1 MTNVRQNCEIGS
13 KHKTNVEKIVLVV
26 NWQLKGDK
34 ENSRFMVVYENVCVC
49 LKCSVIKRGKKKID
63 TN

>member
-26 NWQLKGDK
+26 NWQLK
-34 ENSRFMVVYENVCVC
+34 E
-49 LKCSVIKRGKKKID
+49 IKKIQD
-63 TN
+63 SWWCMKMCVPQVFCN

>member
-13 KHKTNVEKIVLVV
+13 KHKTNVEKVVLVV

-34 ENSRFMVVYENVCVC
+34 ENSRFMVVYENVCVPQVFC
-49 LKCSVIKRGKKKID
+49 
-63 TN
+63 N